1 MTWVIEN
8 SKQNGL
14 GFVTL
19 LMIANHSN
27 AEGRKAFPSMKTL
40 AKECR
45 TSLRSVQ
52 RTILKLER
60 SGELSVDR
68 SSGRVSHSYSLPLM
82 PNVDTETT
90 LPKRQPRQ
98 AGHVK
103 TVERGHWVATLQHGH
118 PDHVDSQR
126 GHPRSANVDTV
137 GLNVDIAVST
147 DPLEPSLEPK
157 EISAFAVLMKH
168 HADRVGKILD
178 GGKQGK
184 AIKSIL
190 AAGFS
195 PDDAIACYQW
205 TVGWADAP
213 DWSLVQG
220 KIGSWLSKRNG
231 NGAEK
236 RMSPAER
243 KAWETEQK
251 RIHGWPES
259 DEQRTA

>member
-8 SKQNGL
+8 SKQTGL

-19 LMIANHSN
+19 LMIANHAN
-27 AEGRKAFPSMKTL
+27 AEGKKAFPSMKTL

-68 SSGRVSHSYSLPLM
+68 SGGRVSHAYSLPLI

-90 LPKRQPRQ
+90 LPKRQRRQ
-98 AGHVK
+98 GGHVK
-103 TVERGHWVATLQHGH
+103 SDEHGQQVSTLQHGH
-118 PDHVDSQR
+118 SGHVDPQR
-126 GHPRSANVDTV
+126 GHPGSANVDTV
-137 GLNVDIAVST
+137 GRNVDIAVST
-147 DPLEPSLEPK
+147 DPLEPSIEPK

-168 HADRVGKILD
+168 HADRVGTILN
-178 GGKQGK
+178 GGRQGK
-184 AIKSIL
+184 AIKAIL

-195 PDDAIACYQW
+195 AEDAIACYQW
-205 TVGWADAP
+205 ATSWSAAP
-213 DWSLVQG
+213 DWPLVEG
-220 KIGSWLSKRNG
+220 KIGSWLATRRG

-236 RMSPAER
+236 ELTAAER
-243 KAWETEQK
+243 KA
-251 RIHGWPES
+251 R
-259 DEQRTA
+259 DEQLEKKMGWDKLRERSV